1 MIHSMTKSL
10 CDINNKEREQIDGKV
25 GENIF
30 L

>member
-1 MIHSMTKSL
+1 MTKSL